1 MSQVWWWAL
10 AGGAGGLLNAAA
22 SHNLFLWPFRVLP
35 VGVIMPGLAANIV
48 VGACASLAGVR
59 ALCGAA
65 GPPTSPAG
73 ALAATIVAAVVAGGL
88 AARWLT
94 SRADMQLWRAAASR
108 ACAAPAAHP
117 DTARSMEAA
126 SPYEVFQ
133 TATDLVPKFRSF
145 Q

>member
-1 MSQVWWWAL
+1 
-10 AGGAGGLLNAAA
+10 
-22 SHNLFLWPFRVLP
+22 
-35 VGVIMPGLAANIV
+35 MPGLVANVLI
-48 VGACASLAGVR
+48 GGGASLAVVS
-59 ALCGAA
+59 AFCGPA

-73 ALAATIVAAVVAGGL
+73 NLALTIAAAVIAGGL
-88 AARWLT
+88 AARWITNEVDVRL
-94 SRADMQLWRAAASR
+94 LRAAATR

-117 DTARSMEAA
+117 DTARSMEVA